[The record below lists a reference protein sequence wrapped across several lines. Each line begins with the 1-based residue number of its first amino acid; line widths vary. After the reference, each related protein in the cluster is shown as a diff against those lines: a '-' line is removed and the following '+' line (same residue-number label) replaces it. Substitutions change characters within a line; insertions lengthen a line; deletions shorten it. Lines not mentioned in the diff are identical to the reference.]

1 MVKGLI
7 IEKLQK
13 EDVLAASEL
22 SKQLNVSTRT
32 IHSLLK
38 ELRYDGDRHG
48 FNIGTVRG
56 NGYRL
61 VVTDEKMFNAYLS
74 DSLTT
79 EISGN
84 RYFRTPKL
92 FHHLLL
98 AQDYVS
104 IKELADSFQIS
115 RNTLLKDLDELREF
129 MKDFNLTLYSKSH
142 HGVKII
148 GDELSIRKA
157 MSLFVI
163 SENERLDSIKAY
175 LEFINQVPIKELK
188 EELESLFNKYHF
200 KITKLAF
207 DSIIEHLKV
216 LLYRAYNSNFITE
229 LNIEP
234 KIIEEPFY
242 EMATK
247 VVEEI
252 KKLYGLTIPTLE
264 IDYLATQIAG
274 KCTVE
279 NVSKK
284 DKTMVY
290 REINRILKQID
301 SEYLTEFSD
310 DKDLKHN
317 LVIHMIPLLTRV
329 ASNLELANPLIE
341 FVSSRYAN
349 VFLISLRFIELWSYD
364 TKIEL
369 SRDEVGY
376 LALHFASHIERLK
389 KKTLDSYKRIL
400 IISEIGRANIY
411 LVRDK
416 LTEVFPKATIVMKT
430 MIDAEQINQAQADLV
445 LSTIDLVVADIHAP
459 TIKISELLTDKD
471 ISDIKDY
478 VILITN
484 VKQKIEKGDLFSQL
498 FNEKLFFIQTAD
510 DYLDTIFQCA
520 TKIVEEGYAADDFPE
535 HVLEREQHFSTIY
548 ENGVAG
554 PHSMLLNG
562 YKDIVAVVILENS
575 LSYERREVKI
585 IFVINMCKGNLF
597 LYREISRLIQ
607 EIIDSKELLDNLTS
621 CRDFDSFMNVINKIE
636 Y

>member
-1 MVKGLI
+1 MVKGMI
-7 IEKLQK
+7 VEKLQK

-22 SKQLNVSTRT
+22 SKQLNVSIRT

-38 ELRYDGDRHG
+38 ELRYDGKHHG
-48 FNIGTVRG
+48 FEIGTVRG
-56 NGYRL
+56 DGYRL
-61 VVTDEKMFNAYLS
+61 VITDEKLFKDYL
-74 DSLTT
+74 DHSLFTGV
-79 EISGN
+79 SSN
-84 RYFRTPKL
+84 RSFRIPKL
-92 FHHLLL
+92 FYHLLL
-98 AQDYVS
+98 AQDYTS

-115 RNTLLKDLDELREF
+115 RNTLLKDLSELKEF
-129 MKDFNLTLYSKSH
+129 MKDFNLALDSKSH
-142 HGVKII
+142 YGVKII

-157 MSLFVI
+157 MSRFVI
-163 SENERLDSIKAY
+163 SENEHFDSIKAY
-175 LEFINQVPIKELK
+175 LEFINQVQIKELK
-188 EELESLFNKYHF
+188 EELQGLFNKYHF
-200 KITKLAF
+200 TITKLAF

-216 LLYRAYNSNFITE
+216 LLYRAYDSNFITE

-234 KIIEEPFY
+234 KIVEEPFY
-242 EMATK
+242 EMAIQ

-252 KKLYGLTIPTLE
+252 EKLYGLSVPPLE
-264 IDYLATQIAG
+264 VDYLATQIAG

-279 NVSKK
+279 NVSEK
-284 DKTMVY
+284 DKDMVY
-290 REINRILKQID
+290 REISRVLKQID
-301 SEYLTEFSD
+301 SEYLTDFSA

-317 LVIHMIPLLTRV
+317 LLIHMIPLLTRV

-349 VFLISLRFIELWSYD
+349 VFLISLRFIELWNYG
-364 TKIEL
+364 TKIDL

-389 KKTLDSYKRIL
+389 KKTLESYKRIL
-400 IISEIGRANIY
+400 IVSEIGRANTY

-416 LTEVFPKATIVMKT
+416 LVEVFPKATIVMKT
-430 MIDAEQINQAQADLV
+430 LIDAEQINQSQADLV
-445 LSTIDLVVADIHAP
+445 LSTIDLSVADIKAP
-459 TIKISELLTDKD
+459 TIKIGELLTDKD
-471 ISDIKDY
+471 ISDLKDY
-478 VILITN
+478 VILVTN
-484 VKQKIEKGDLFSQL
+484 VKQKIEKGNLFSQL
-498 FNEKLFFIQTAD
+498 FNEKLFFIQNAD
-510 DYLDTIFQCA
+510 DYIETIFQCA
-520 TKIVEEGYAADDFPE
+520 TKIVEEGYAAEDFPE
-535 HVLEREQHFSTIY
+535 HVLERERHFSTIY

-607 EIIDSKELLDNLTS
+607 EIIDSKELLDKLTS
-621 CRDFDSFMNVINKIE
+621 CRDFDSFMSVINKIE

>member
-1 MVKGLI
+1 MIKGMI

-13 EDVLAASEL
+13 AEVLAANEL
-22 SKQLNVSTRT
+22 SKQLNVSIRT
-32 IHSLLK
+32 IHSLVK
-38 ELRYDGDRHG
+38 ELRYDGKHHG
-48 FNIGTVRG
+48 FEIGTVRG
-56 NGYRL
+56 DGYHL
-61 VVTDEKMFNAYLS
+61 AITDEKMFQDYL
-74 DSLTT
+74 DNSLFT
-79 EISGN
+79 EVSSN
-84 RYFRTPKL
+84 RSFRIPKL
-92 FHHLLL
+92 FYHLLL
-98 AQDYVS
+98 AQDYTS

-115 RNTLLKDLDELREF
+115 RNTLLKDLSELKEF
-129 MKDFNLTLYSKSH
+129 MKDFNLTLDSKSH

-157 MSLFVI
+157 MSRFVI
-163 SENERLDSIKAY
+163 SENEHLDSIKAY
-175 LEFINQVPIKELK
+175 LEFINQVPIKELQ
-188 EELESLFNKYHF
+188 EELQWLFNKYHF
-200 KITKLAF
+200 TITKLAF
-207 DSIIEHLKV
+207 DSIIDHLKV
-216 LLYRAYNSNFITE
+216 LLYRAYDSNFITE

-242 EMATK
+242 EMAIQ

-252 KKLYGLTIPTLE
+252 EKLYGLTVPPLE

-279 NVSKK
+279 NVSEK
-284 DKTMVY
+284 DKDMVY
-290 REINRILKQID
+290 REISRILKQID
-301 SEYLTEFSD
+301 SEYLTDFSA

-317 LVIHMIPLLTRV
+317 LLIHMIPLLTRV

-349 VFLISLRFIELWSYD
+349 VFLISLRFIELWDYG
-364 TKIEL
+364 TKIDL

-400 IISEIGRANIY
+400 IVSEIGRANTY

-416 LTEVFPKATIVMKT
+416 LVEVFPKATIVMKT
-430 MIDAEQINQAQADLV
+430 LIDAEQINQSQADLV
-445 LSTIDLVVADIHAP
+445 LSTIDLSVADIKAP
-459 TIKISELLTDKD
+459 TIKIGELLTDKD
-471 ISDIKDY
+471 ISDLKDY
-478 VILITN
+478 VILVTN
-484 VKQKIEKGDLFSQL
+484 VKQKIEKGNLFSQL

-510 DYLDTIFQCA
+510 DYIETIFQCA

-535 HVLEREQHFSTIY
+535 HVLERERHFSTIY

-607 EIIDSKELLDNLTS
+607 EIIDSKELLDKLTS

>member
-1 MVKGLI
+1 MIKGMI

-13 EDVLAASEL
+13 AEVLAANEL
-22 SKQLNVSTRT
+22 SKQLNVSIRT
-32 IHSLLK
+32 IHSLVK
-38 ELRYDGDRHG
+38 ELRYDGKHHG
-48 FNIGTVRG
+48 FEIGTVRG
-56 NGYRL
+56 DGYRL
-61 VVTDEKMFNAYLS
+61 AITDEKMFQDYL
-74 DSLTT
+74 DNSLFT
-79 EISGN
+79 EVSSN
-84 RYFRTPKL
+84 RSFRIPKL
-92 FHHLLL
+92 FYHLLL
-98 AQDYVS
+98 AQDYTS

-115 RNTLLKDLDELREF
+115 RNTLLKDLSELKEF
-129 MKDFNLTLYSKSH
+129 MKDFNLALDSKSH

-157 MSLFVI
+157 MSRFVI
-163 SENERLDSIKAY
+163 SENEHLDSIKAY
-175 LEFINQVPIKELK
+175 LEFINQVPIKELQ
-188 EELESLFNKYHF
+188 EELQWLFNKYHF
-200 KITKLAF
+200 TITKLAF
-207 DSIIEHLKV
+207 DSIIDHLKV
-216 LLYRAYNSNFITE
+216 LLYRAYDSNFITE

-242 EMATK
+242 EMAIQ

-252 KKLYGLTIPTLE
+252 EKLYGLTVPPLE

-279 NVSKK
+279 NVSEK
-284 DKTMVY
+284 DKDMVY
-290 REINRILKQID
+290 REISRILKQID
-301 SEYLTEFSD
+301 SEYLTDFSA

-317 LVIHMIPLLTRV
+317 LLIHMIPLLTRV

-349 VFLISLRFIELWSYD
+349 VFLISLRFIELWDYG
-364 TKIEL
+364 TKIDL

-389 KKTLDSYKRIL
+389 KKTLESYKRIL
-400 IISEIGRANIY
+400 IVSEIGRANTY
-411 LVRDK
+411 LLRDK
-416 LTEVFPKATIVMKT
+416 LVEVFPKATIVMKT
-430 MIDAEQINQAQADLV
+430 LIDAEQINQSQADLV
-445 LSTIDLVVADIHAP
+445 LSTIDLSVADIKAP
-459 TIKISELLTDKD
+459 TIKIGELLTDKD
-471 ISDIKDY
+471 ISDLKDY
-478 VILITN
+478 VILVTN
-484 VKQKIEKGDLFSQL
+484 VKQKIEKGNLFSQL

-510 DYLDTIFQCA
+510 DYIETIFQCA

-535 HVLEREQHFSTIY
+535 HVLERERHFSTIY

-607 EIIDSKELLDNLTS
+607 EIIDSKELLDKLTS